1 MDIVYSY
8 FYQYIKAKN
17 SFCSSINITHKV
29 KNPIF
34 SIFSRLTDNLSEGI
48 IYQNHKGEIVYANP
62 SAAAIFQLTPEKL
75 LNKPFPVRSIQAVK
89 ADLSPFPDSEY
100 PAMLALQT
108 GTTQKDV
115 IMGVFT
121 GKNDLTWLKINAH
134 PLFNE
139 EGKTESVVTSFVDI
153 TPEIETSKR
162 LSIIGQNQ
170 HAILS
175 SINDGFYLIDN
186 QYQIVLINNAAIDIH
201 QFVFGK
207 IFKEHD
213 CILDIFTENRKA
225 VVKHFFDK
233 AFTGE
238 KSQYEVLYNQQTDPV
253 WLSVSYT
260 PVINNSGDINHVCI
274 GIRNITARKKAEE
287 ELMES
292 ERKFRAIFNSTFQF
306 MGLMTVD
313 GILIEANQTATD
325 FFRIPKDEVMGMN
338 FVDSRWFSESTR
350 EKSKKALAKAA
361 QGETVNYELELE
373 LLDGRNVVID
383 FSIRP
388 IFDANGKVILLIP
401 EGRDIT
407 EKLKMQHEIEL
418 ARESKQKDILQAG
431 IEGQEKQRREV
442 ARELHDNINQVLATV
457 KVYLQLA
464 EENENMREALIQ
476 KSHENISHAIEEV
489 RKLSR
494 SLAPPSLEDT
504 TLTEALAQMV
514 NDMVLSM
521 RFTIKFDHENFDE
534 TLLTASQK
542 IAIYRI
548 VQEQFTNILKYSRS
562 QNVWLSVSSDNKNVT
577 IDIKDDGVGFD
588 TKERLKGTGIKNII
602 NRVEAQNGLF
612 ELHSS
617 PGSGCSI
624 TAVFPLQNNF
634 TDEIY

>member
-1 MDIVYSY
+1 M
-8 FYQYIKAKN
+8 
-17 SFCSSINITHKV
+17 
-29 KNPIF
+29 KNPIL
-34 SIFSRLTDNLSEGI
+34 SIFPQITDNLSEGI
-48 IYQNHKGEIVYANP
+48 IYQNRKGEIVYANP
-62 SAAAIFQLTPEKL
+62 SAVAIFQLTPEQL
-75 LNKPFPVRSIQAVK
+75 LKKQFPFQYPKAVK
-89 ADLSPFPDSEY
+89 ADLSPFPDNEH
-100 PAMLALQT
+100 PALLALQT
-108 GTTQKDV
+108 GIPQKDV
-115 IMGVFT
+115 IMGVFV
-121 GKNDLTWLKINAH
+121 GENDLTWLKVNSH
-134 PLFNE
+134 PLCND
-139 EGKTESVVTSFVDI
+139 EGKTESVVTSLVDI
-153 TPEIETSKR
+153 TPEIEKSKR
-162 LSIIGQNQ
+162 LTITGQNQ

-175 SINDGFYLIDN
+175 SINDGLYLIDN
-186 QYQIVLINNAAIDIH
+186 QYKIVLINNAAIDIH
-201 QFVFGK
+201 QTVFGK
-207 IFKEHD
+207 VFKEGD
-213 CILDIFTENRKA
+213 CILDLFTENRKP

-238 KSQYEVLYNQQTDPV
+238 KSKYEVLYNQQTDPV

-260 PVINNSGDINHVCI
+260 PVINNSGDINHVCV

-350 EKSKKALAKAA
+350 EKSKTALAKAA
-361 QGETVNYELELE
+361 NGEAVNYELELE
-373 LLDGRNVVID
+373 LLDGRSVVID

-388 IFDANGKVILLIP
+388 IFDASGKVILLIP

-494 SLAPPSLEDT
+494 SLAPPSLDDT

-521 RFTIKFDHENFDE
+521 RFTIKFDYGNFDE

-548 VQEQFTNILKYSRS
+548 VQEQFTNILKYSGA
-562 QNVWLSVSSDNKNVT
+562 QNVWLSVSSNNKNV
-577 IDIKDDGVGFD
+577 IIAIKDDGVGFD

-617 PGSGCSI
+617 PGTGCAI
-624 TAVFPLQNNF
+624 KAVFPLQNSF